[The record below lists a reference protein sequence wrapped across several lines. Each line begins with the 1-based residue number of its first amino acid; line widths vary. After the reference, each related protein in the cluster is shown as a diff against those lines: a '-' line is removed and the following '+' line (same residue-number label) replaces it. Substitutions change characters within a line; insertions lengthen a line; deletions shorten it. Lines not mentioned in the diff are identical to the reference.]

1 MFHARPSWAF
11 VLVAVTAMPVYAQ
24 TSGSAAASGSLTS
37 PAELTFRSTFDSY
50 QRFTDEK
57 VGSWRDANDTVGRI
71 GGWRAYAKE
80 GQQPSPQGTTSPA
93 SIGAPSTPGRATAPA
108 AAPAA
113 NPHEGHGKQ

>member
-1 MFHARPSWAF
+1 MFPAARPTWAV
-11 VLVAVTAMPVYAQ
+11 VLVGIAAMPAFAQ
-24 TSGSAAASGSLTS
+24 HGGGHAINS
-37 PAELTFRSTFDSY
+37 PVPVELTYRSTFDTY

-80 GQQPSPQGTTSPA
+80 GREATPQGSPTPPGA
-93 SIGAPSTPGRATAPA
+93 GAPSSPARAPSSST
-108 AAPAA
+108 

>member
-1 MFHARPSWAF
+1 MFTAARPKWAF
-11 VLVAVTAMPVYAQ
+11 VLVGV
-24 TSGSAAASGSLTS
+24 AAAVPAFGQSRATPAQSDGPASLV
-37 PAELTFRSTFDSY
+37 ELTYRSSFDNY
-50 QRFTDEK
+50 QRYTDEK

-80 GQQPSPQGTTSPA
+80 GQQAEPQGSSSPANTGTPSPA
-93 SIGAPSTPGRATAPA
+93 RAPA

>member
-1 MFHARPSWAF
+1 MFTAARPKWAF
-11 VLVAVTAMPVYAQ
+11 VLV
-24 TSGSAAASGSLTS
+24 GIAASMPAFGQSRATPAQSDGLAS
-37 PAELTFRSTFDSY
+37 PVELTYRSSFEKY
-50 QRFTDEK
+50 QHFTDEK

-80 GQQPSPQGTTSPA
+80 GQQAEPQGSSSPA
-93 SIGAPSTPGRATAPA
+93 STVTPSSPARAPA

>member
-1 MFHARPSWAF
+1 MFTAARPKWAL
-11 VLVAVTAMPVYAQ
+11 VLVGIAAAAPAFGQSVGAAAQ
-24 TSGSAAASGSLTS
+24 TGS
-37 PAELTFRSTFDSY
+37 PASPVELTYRSPLETY
-50 QRFTDEK
+50 KRFTDEK

-80 GQQPSPQGTTSPA
+80 GQQAEPGSSSPA
-93 SIGAPSTPGRATAPA
+93 STGTPSSPARAPA

>member
-1 MFHARPSWAF
+1 MFIAARPHWAV
-11 VLVAVTAMPVYAQ
+11 VLVGLAAMPAFSQ
-24 TSGSAAASGSLTS
+24 TTAPVTPSGGAGS
-37 PAELTFRSTFDSY
+37 PVELTYRSAFDTY
-50 QRFTDEK
+50 QRLTDEK

-80 GQQPSPQGTTSPA
+80 GQQAEPQGSPGPATTGTPSSPA
-93 SIGAPSTPGRATAPA
+93 RAPA